1 MTQNKNI
8 LNGNIIIT
16 GVTGMVG
23 EGVLLTCL
31 ESPLV
36 KKILVVGRRRCGYT
50 HPKLS
55 ELIVKDLAVLSPA
68 ESSAMAGYDACF
80 FCAGVSSVGKSE
92 DEFRRLTYDLTISF
106 AEKFKQAN
114 PGKELV
120 FCYVSGYGTDS
131 TEKGKTMWARVKGRT
146 ENKLIEMFGKGAY
159 MFRPGYMKPVK
170 GQKNILKFYFGWQV
184 FYPVMKTL
192 MPKFT
197 CTLEEVGLAM
207 INCAANNPEPG
218 KNVLEVRDI
227 IQTANKN

>member
-1 MTQNKNI
+1 MTQNTKSSA
-8 LNGNIIIT
+8 GNIIIT

-31 ESPLV
+31 ENPAV
-36 KKILVVGRRRCGYT
+36 NKILVVGRRSCGYT

-55 ELIVKDLAVLSPA
+55 ELVVKDLAQLSPA
-68 ESSAMAGYDACF
+68 EAHAMAGYDACF

-114 PGKELV
+114 PGTEPV

-146 ENKLIEMFGKGAY
+146 ENRLIEMFGKGAH

-170 GQKNILKFYFGWQV
+170 GQKNVLKFYIGWQM

-192 MPKFT
+192 LPKFT
-197 CTLEEVGLAM
+197 CTLEDVGNAM
-207 INCAANNPEPG
+207 INCALGGPG
-218 KNVLEVRDI
+218 KNVLEVKDI
-227 IQTANKN
+227 IQTANK